1 MSEIAPVAIHEHRAG
16 ELDATLDFLKAMR
29 YKLRELRLARVG
41 KNWVRAI
48 DVNGDFVEIPGLGY
62 VDADVIAVL
71 NALNAVFNK
80 DSIHTP
86 ITRPYKEFKTGKRR
100 CWAEDRVM

>member
-1 MSEIAPVAIHEHRAG
+1 MSDTPPVAVHAHRAG
-16 ELDATLDFLKAMR
+16 ELDATLDFLKQMR

-41 KNWVRAI
+41 ENWVRAI
-48 DVNGDFVEIPGLGY
+48 DVNGDFVEITSLGY
-62 VDADVIAVL
+62 ASTDIIPVL